1 MPEDT
6 DKPDPRLRHAPSAE
20 RNSLAIQEVLGRV
33 LPDTGRALEIASGS
47 GQHVAAFAKTFP
59 AINWQPSDPDE
70 LARDS
75 ISAWVEMTAADNL
88 KAPLELDVTQRNWQS
103 RFDKPLDAV
112 LAINMVHIAPWEV
125 TEGLLLG
132 AGDLLVKGGLL
143 YLYGPYRKDG
153 AHTAPSNIKFDE
165 WLKGQNKAWGV
176 REMGDVEHQA
186 NLNGLVL
193 GEAIEMPANNFS
205 LIFHKS

>member
-1 MPEDT
+1 M
-6 DKPDPRLRHAPSAE
+6 
-20 RNSLAIQEVLGRV
+20 AIQEVLGRV
-33 LPDTGRALEIASGS
+33 MPDAGRALEIASGS
-47 GQHVAAFAKTFP
+47 GQHVAAFAKSFP
-59 AINWQPSDPDE
+59 AINWLPSDPDE

-75 ISAWVEMTAADNL
+75 ICAWVEMSRADNL
-88 KAPLELDVTQRNWQS
+88 EDPLEIDVTESNWQS
-103 RFDKPLDAV
+103 RIDGPLEAL

-165 WLKGQNKAWGV
+165 WLKRQDEAWGV
-176 REMGDVEHQA
+176 RDMGDVERQA

-193 GEAIEMPANNFS
+193 GETIEMPANNFS
-205 LIFHKS
+205 LIFRKS